1 MNKIE
6 SFKIDHTKLG
16 TGVYVSLKQT
26 FGEQVIT
33 TFDIRLC
40 RPNVDAVMS
49 TGVMHTIEHIGA
61 TFLRNH
67 AEWGEKVVYFGP
79 MGCRTGFYLVLAG
92 NYCPKCVWKVLTEAF
107 TFIAEFSGDIPGASP
122 VECGNYSDMDLAGA
136 KKAAKDFLTSTLLC
150 PSEEKMNYPQ

>member
-16 TGVYVSLKQT
+16 AGVYVSLKQT

-40 RPNVDAVMS
+40 RPNVDPVMS
-49 TGVMHTIEHIGA
+49 TGVMHTIEHIAA

-67 AEWGEKVVYFGP
+67 TQWGEKVVYFGP

-92 NYCPKCVWKVLTEAF
+92 DYCPKCVWQVLTEAF
-107 TFIAEFSGDIPGASP
+107 TYIAGFSGDIPGASP

-136 KKAAKDFLTSTLLC
+136 KAAAADFLTSTLSK
-150 PSEEKMNYPQ
+150 PDDSKMNYPQ